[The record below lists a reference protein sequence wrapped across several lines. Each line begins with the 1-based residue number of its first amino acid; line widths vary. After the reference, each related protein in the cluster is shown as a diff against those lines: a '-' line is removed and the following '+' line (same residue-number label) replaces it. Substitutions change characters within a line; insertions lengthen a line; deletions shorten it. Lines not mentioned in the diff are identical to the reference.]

1 MCSNSH
7 AGFIED
13 EEEKHMLKKSK
24 DALDPQSWCGLNRP
38 DRKETE
44 VDAVLFGI
52 PFDGGVSYRGGAAE
66 APEIL
71 RANTKHSTPSTE
83 RLYYY
88 DKFDILDAG
97 DFVNED
103 RDALFA
109 EIQEYVRELVKN
121 NVRFTMVGGDHS
133 VTIPV
138 ERGIDDALD
147 EEFGIIHIDA
157 HMDLCDALEGDYLS
171 HGNTERRALELKNI
185 KSLENLFFIG
195 IRSIEPDEFEF
206 HKKNKIQVKTA
217 YDCYHEGIEAV
228 AGCCIERMRK
238 FKKIYITFDIDALD
252 PGFAAGTGTPQFGG
266 LTPRMALTLLEKLFT
281 NLPIIGFDVVEIAP
295 ALDPSLAAMF
305 AGRKLLQ
312 EVWGYWADD
321 IGKLEK
327 VEKEI

>member
-52 PFDGGVSYRGGAAE
+52 PFDGGVSYRGGAAA

-71 RANTKHSTPSTE
+71 RATPSTE

-88 DKFDILDAG
+88 DKFNILDAG

-109 EIQEYVRELVKN
+109 EVQEYVRELVKN

-206 HKKNKIQVKTA
+206 HKENKIQVKTA

>member
-1 MCSNSH
+1 M
-7 AGFIED
+7 
-13 EEEKHMLKKSK
+13 
-24 DALDPQSWCGLNRP
+24 
-38 DRKETE
+38 
-44 VDAVLFGI
+44 
-52 PFDGGVSYRGGAAE
+52 
-66 APEIL
+66 
-71 RANTKHSTPSTE
+71 
-83 RLYYY
+83 
-88 DKFDILDAG
+88 G

-109 EIQEYVRELVKN
+109 EVQEYVRELVKN

-206 HKKNKIQVKTA
+206 HKENKIQVKTA

-228 AGCCIERMRK
+228 ADCCIERMKK

-327 VEKEI
+327 VEKEF